1 MINVILKFIKYKVVK
16 NSRKIILSK
25 IISNIIIKKFK
36 NKISILDYGAGHE
49 PDVVLSI
56 YKELKKNRFK
66 KISIN
71 AVDVYKKK
79 DIQKLKK
86 NTHIKFYSIQNFKKL
101 NKKYDITLINDTLHH
116 IGIEDEKNIISLLK
130 LLKKR
135 SKYLIIKD
143 HFEEGLISN
152 FLLRLMDY
160 IGNRY
165 NNVNVPKKYFTKKGF
180 QKILN
185 LVGLKIDYKVINQR
199 YYNKVFLFMSS
210 PNLHFLYLLK

>member
-66 KISIN
+66 KILIN